1 MSDQSLVDKAV
12 DRVLDSSELDEIIM
26 RRITEYVIGAVA
38 TLVFQ
43 FAGVLDTGFE
53 IIERAITAAGSSL
66 FTTATILSTGLTVMA
81 EGWQSFLVSIAVA
94 FGPAAPLVL
103 LLLWT
108 ATFVA
113 LLLAIIAFGPAV
125 TDLLGAIPVAGSVLD
140 AVLTFVQEWAY
151 RLIEFAGGDG

>member
-12 DRVLDSSELDEIIM
+12 DKVLDSSELDEIIM

-43 FAGVLDTGFE
+43 IAGVLDTGFA
-53 IIERAITAAGSSL
+53 IIEEAVSAAGSSL
-66 FTTATILSTGLTVMA
+66 FTTATMLSTGLTVMA

-103 LLLWT
+103 LVLWT

-125 TDLLGAIPVAGSVLD
+125 SDLLGAIPVAGSVLD
-140 AVLTFVQEWAY
+140 AVLTWVQEWAY

>member
-1 MSDQSLVDKAV
+1 MSEQSLVDKAV
-12 DRVLDSSELDEIIM
+12 ARVLDSSELDDLIR
-26 RRITEYVIGAVA
+26 RRIVEYVIGAVA
-38 TLVFQ
+38 ALVFQ
-43 FAGVLDTGFE
+43 IAGVIDTGYGIVE
-53 IIERAITAAGSSL
+53 DAISAAGGSLSEALSL
-66 FTTATILSTGLTVMA
+66 FGDGLTLMA

-113 LLLAIIAFGPAV
+113 IVLAIVAFGPAV
-125 TDLLGAIPVAGSVLD
+125 TDLLGAIPVAGSALD

-151 RLIEFAGGDG
+151 RLIEFARGDG

>member
-1 MSDQSLVDKAV
+1 MSEQSLAEKVVDKL
-12 DRVLDSSELDEIIM
+12 LDSSELDELIM

-38 TLVFQ
+38 TLVFEI
-43 FAGVLDTGFE
+43 AGVLDSGVG
-53 IIERAITAAGSSL
+53 IIENAISAAGGSL
-66 FTTATILSTGLTVMA
+66 SETLSIFGGGLTVMA

-140 AVLTFVQEWAY
+140 AVLTWVQEWAY